1 MVNLVNDATHFIMRP
16 SPRAARVR
24 AEVDDADVSSPGF
37 PLDDEEV
44 RSDFFST
51 FDPNAFLAELEA
63 YTQHTLPSPA
73 PVDTVQPLNTSND
86 HIYAHMPQPEVQQPE
101 PQQHTAPANTPAA
114 HQANSQ
120 SDFFA
125 TAIQILTH
133 ILGSSRPYP
142 WIAPDTPAVD
152 GIQSQPAGSPSYE
165 PDLQRLINTLIERL
179 GGSTAP
185 AGGVREQDLTR
196 LLHTLMEQQ
205 QQQQQQKQQQ
215 VPGTSYPKP
224 RETTQTRF
232 AELNLPEEEDD
243 DDPDFLPLPSDT
255 PQETMPSDSAW
266 TRAMHEVI
274 GLPMQRTSTAPVSPV
289 LLPPSPAKATRLQKR
304 LQAELDVPKARPG
317 RTKIYTEEE
326 AAERK
331 RARNRTYA
339 KKQRQKLR
347 RQRLGLPSDEDEE
360 SGDIDANR
368 IPPRS
373 FTVPAV
379 DPGHSSPPEPAP
391 RGPSDEL
398 VIAAENRFLRAEV
411 ERLREENARLR
422 GREEMRAYVAR
433 MRAGGGTPNL
443 YM

>member
-1 MVNLVNDATHFIMRP
+1 MRP
-16 SPRAARVR
+16 SPRATRVR

-63 YTQHTLPSPA
+63 YTQHTLPSPSS
-73 PVDTVQPLNTSND
+73 VNTVQSLNTPND
-86 HIYAHMPQPEVQQPE
+86 HIYAQVPQPHVHQQE
-101 PQQHTAPANTPAA
+101 PQNHPAPVNPPTSQ
-114 HQANSQ
+114 QANSQ
-120 SDFFA
+120 SEFFA

-142 WIAPDTPAVD
+142 WITPDTPAADV
-152 GIQSQPAGSPSYE
+152 IQNQLAVSPSYE

-179 GGSTAP
+179 GGSSAP
-185 AGGVREQDLTR
+185 TGGVREQDLTR

-205 QQQQQQKQQQ
+205 QQQQQQHQNQQQ
-215 VPGTSYPKP
+215 VPGTPYSKP

-255 PQETMPSDSAW
+255 PQETVPSDSAW
-266 TRAMHEVI
+266 TRAIHEVI
-274 GLPMQRTSTAPVSPV
+274 GLPLQRTSTAPVSPAA
-289 LLPPSPAKATRLQKR
+289 LPPSPAKATRLQKR
-304 LQAELDVPKARPG
+304 LQAELDVPKTRPG
-317 RTKIYTEEE
+317 RTKVYTEEE

-360 SGDIDANR
+360 SGEIGINHV
-368 IPPRS
+368 PPGPI
-373 FTVPAV
+373 TVPAV
-379 DPGHSSPPEPAP
+379 GPEHASPPHPMP
-391 RGPSDEL
+391 QGPSDEL
-398 VIAAENRFLRAEV
+398 VIAAENRFLRAEI

-433 MRAGGGTPNL
+433 MRAGGGTQDL